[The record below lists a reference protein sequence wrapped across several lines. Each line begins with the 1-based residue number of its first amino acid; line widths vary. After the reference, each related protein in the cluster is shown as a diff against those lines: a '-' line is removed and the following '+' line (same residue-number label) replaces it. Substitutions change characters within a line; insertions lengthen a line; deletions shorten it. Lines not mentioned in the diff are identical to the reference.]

1 MYDLS
6 AMREP
11 GTCPRW
17 AVAAPGLWISTSVA
31 EALLSHF
38 QVPGLMPARATKRLN
53 WESKVSCDDSQG
65 VASCRGATSSE
76 IRRASAVEV
85 DSWHRTGLP
94 VFDCTRLTAPSGR
107 MSTTGN
113 RH

>member
-17 AVAAPGLWISTSVA
+17 AVADPDLWISTSVA
-31 EALLSHF
+31 EARRSHF
-38 QVPGLMPARATKRLN
+38 HVPGRMPDLATSLLN
-53 WESKVSCDDSQG
+53 WSSKVSWLDIQG